1 MKNWTEID
9 EKLFMNSIIAG
20 AVIGGVGLLT
30 GITFLIVIGCI
41 CIFGGVWGKY
51 FRK

>member
-1 MKNWTEID
+1 MKNWTKID
-9 EKLFMNSIIAG
+9 KKLFIYSQVAG
-20 AVIGGVGLLT
+20 FIIGGLGLLT

-51 FRK
+51 FR